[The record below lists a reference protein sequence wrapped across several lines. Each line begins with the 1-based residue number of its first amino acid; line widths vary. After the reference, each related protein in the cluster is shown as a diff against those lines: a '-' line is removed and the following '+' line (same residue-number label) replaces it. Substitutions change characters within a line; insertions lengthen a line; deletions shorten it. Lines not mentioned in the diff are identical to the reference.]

1 MTEKIIASD
10 YLSPIQ
16 QFGGM
21 GKIHSVFDRSFNIQV
36 NEQLININNYRSYLA
51 GFGMYLPEEQFRAIM
66 PYVEPGNLVKIR
78 SHSLT
83 FYSTKGTIVLP
94 LTDVAFVSLQV
105 KDLTFTAAE
114 RNSLKEILTQQN
126 LVEKIGLPLEKRALE
141 IFEVLRHPEP
151 DWQQVTAYL
160 IGRGKGLTPSGDDLL
175 VAYQAMFY
183 AFDQPA

>member
-1 MTEKIIASD
+1 
-10 YLSPIQ
+10 
-16 QFGGM
+16 M

-126 LVEKIGLPLEKRALE
+126 LVEKLDFL
-141 IFEVLRHPEP
+141 
-151 DWQQVTAYL
+151 
-160 IGRGKGLTPSGDDLL
+160 
-175 VAYQAMFY
+175 
-183 AFDQPA
+183 